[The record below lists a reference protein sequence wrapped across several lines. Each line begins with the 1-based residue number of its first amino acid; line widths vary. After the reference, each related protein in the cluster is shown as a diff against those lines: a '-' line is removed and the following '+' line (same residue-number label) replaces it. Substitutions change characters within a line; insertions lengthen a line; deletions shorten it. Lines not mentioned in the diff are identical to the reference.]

1 MTWRPDADTDTLRAR
16 ARALRAARE
25 FFDARDVLEVETPA
39 LASHGV
45 TDPHIDGITARLDAL
60 PDRELH
66 LQSSPEYAMKRLLAA
81 GSPDIYQVCRVYRD
95 GELGRRHRPEF
106 TMVEWYR
113 RGFSLMDMI
122 DETCRFI
129 AELFAASANI
139 ALPTDANRFR
149 YDQVFA
155 AATGLDPL
163 AADVEALRRR
173 ARELVPGLSEATCAG
188 LGDDRTAWLDLLMG
202 YVVLPN
208 LPAGSL
214 AVIHHYPAGQAALA
228 RLDPDDARFAERF
241 EISYDGIELA
251 NGYHE
256 LADAAEQRCRFDA
269 DRRRR
274 AALGRPDV
282 GADERLLAALD
293 HGLPDCCGVAVG
305 FDRGLMCA
313 LGADSID
320 DVISFSI

>member
-1 MTWRPDADTDTLRAR
+1 MNWRPHADTEALRAR

-39 LASHGV
+39 LSSHGV
-45 TDPHIDGITARLDAL
+45 TDPHIDGITTRLGAL

-66 LQSSPEYAMKRLLAA
+66 LQTSPEYAMKRLLAA
-81 GSPDIYQVCRVYRD
+81 GSPDIYQVCQVFRD

-113 RGFSLMDMI
+113 RGISFTEMI

-129 AELFAASANI
+129 ADLFAAAANI
-139 ALPTDANRFR
+139 ALPTLANRFR
-149 YDQVFA
+149 YDEAFS

-163 AADVEALRRR
+163 DEDIEELRRR
-173 ARELVPGLSEATCAG
+173 SRELVPGLAESTVAG

-202 YVVLPN
+202 YAVMPS

-214 AVIHHYPAGQAALA
+214 AVIHHYPADQAALA

-256 LADAAEQRCRFDA
+256 LADAEEQRLRFDA

-274 AALGRPDV
+274 AALGRPYV
-282 GADERLLAALD
+282 EADARLLAALD

-305 FDRGLMCA
+305 FDRALMCA
-313 LGADSID
+313 LGANSIGE
-320 DVISFSI
+320 VISFSI

>member
-1 MTWRPDADTDTLRAR
+1 MRAR
-16 ARALRAARE
+16 ARALRVARE
-25 FFDARDVLEVETPA
+25 FFDARDVLEIETPA
-39 LASHGV
+39 LSSHGV
-45 TDPHIDGITARLDAL
+45 TDPHIDGIKTRLEGL

-66 LQSSPEYAMKRLLAA
+66 LQTSPEYSMKRLLAA
-81 GSPDIYQVCRVYRD
+81 GSPDIYQVCRVFRD

-113 RGFSLMDMI
+113 RGFSLSDMI

-129 AELFAASANI
+129 AALFAGSASVS
-139 ALPTDANRFR
+139 LPSAANRLR
-149 YDQVFA
+149 YDEAFA

-163 AADVEALRRR
+163 VADVEKLRGR
-173 ARELVPGLSEATCAG
+173 ARELVPGLTESTVAG

-202 YVVLPN
+202 YAVIPN
-208 LPAGSL
+208 LPANSL
-214 AVIHHYPAGQAALA
+214 AVLHHYPAEQAALA
-228 RLDPDDARFAERF
+228 RLDPDDVRFAERF

-256 LADAAEQRCRFDA
+256 LADAEEQRRRFDG
-269 DRRRR
+269 DRHRR

-282 GADERLLAALD
+282 AADPRLLAALE

-305 FDRGLMCA
+305 LDRVLMCA
-313 LGADSID
+313 LGMDSID
-320 DVISFSI
+320 DVISFPI